1 MYDHQSVTANF
12 IPLYQLSVNFAGGGS
27 GVVTSTL
34 PPGSSPAALNC
45 SANCSA
51 LVPANATV
59 SLSAQASTG
68 SLFTGWS
75 GACSG
80 TGVCQVSMTQAQAV
94 TANFLPPYS
103 LTVNL
108 TGTGA
113 GAVNAS
119 PAGIYGPMSCNTVL
133 CTATYTP
140 GTNVTRTAEPNSYSY
155 LVQWGGVCAS
165 YSNNINCSVTMSQS
179 QSASAQFDLKNITVT
194 IPVTGALW
202 PQGSSQTISW
212 TYRGLADTGS
222 VRLDLLRGGMLLPQ
236 TPAISTSATIGSNGA
251 GSFTWN
257 IPTNLPLSS
266 DYTVVVTSN
275 SDPVAG
281 ISGMFEIAGSSHGIA
296 LTSVN
301 RGIVQ
306 RARGTALLIR
316 WIYTG
321 LIQNDQAKIELFDKN
336 GQLVGTIASS
346 TTIGNGPTGSG
357 SYTWTLPSD
366 LQIGSG
372 YSIRITDLN
381 NTAIYDQSHGFL
393 LVR

>member
-1 MYDHQSVTANF
+1 MTQSQSVTAKF
-12 IPLYQLSVNFAGGGS
+12 VPLYHLSFNFAGGGT

-34 PPGSSPAALNC
+34 PPGSTPSALGC
-45 SANCSA
+45 SMNCSA
-51 LVPANATV
+51 LVAANATV
-59 SLSAQASTG
+59 SLSAQAATG

-80 TGVCQVSMTQAQAV
+80 TGICQVSMTQVQTV

-140 GTNVTRTAEPNSYSY
+140 GTNVTLTSEPNSYSY

-165 YSNNINCSVTMSQS
+165 YSTNINCSVTMSQS

-236 TPAISTSATIGSNGA
+236 TPAIRTSATIGSNGA

-281 ISGMFEIAGSSHGIA
+281 ISGIVRIKSKSPA
-296 LTSVN
+296 LASDAA
-301 RGIVQ
+301 Q
-306 RARGTALLIR
+306 RWVVTPAPRATAFPLWLFN
-316 WIYTG
+316 T

-336 GQLVGTIASS
+336 G
-346 TTIGNGPTGSG
+346 
-357 SYTWTLPSD
+357 
-366 LQIGSG
+366 
-372 YSIRITDLN
+372 
-381 NTAIYDQSHGFL
+381 
-393 LVR
+393 